1 MENIVLVYVWFV
13 VRGEERRGEAKREN
27 VIENMMSTLLSIDHS
42 RSGSSW
48 VQRSNKKGRKRKPT
62 KNTRFMHFLR
72 LGGPPF
78 KLFKFI

>member
-1 MENIVLVYVWFV
+1 MCIRDRCMVCS
-13 VRGEERRGEAKREN
+13 ERRGEAKRKN

-48 VQRSNKKGRKRKPT
+48 VQRSNKKGRKT